1 MWENMARSRGSR
13 DRAVQSD
20 PLRTVERTKAVQ
32 SDRGTD
38 GEASCNRRYK
48 IRWRILINRSSKQWE
63 QPPAA
68 VPRPV
73 IYPRVHH
80 PSLARRAIPLV
91 PPTRAADWGHSPG
104 RFEPPCVTMRSPK
117 QICHTLVG
125 LLNPPQCH
133 ISHSGVL
140 GWAGRTPEPMGTKS
154 DPHHGVNER
163 PSSTLQNSPSANRVA
178 RPKHPL
184 SPVSSVALL
193 SG

>member
-80 PSLARRAIPLV
+80 PISARRAIPLV
-91 PPTRAADWGHSPG
+91 SPTRAADWGHSPE
-104 RFEPPCVTMRSPK
+104 RFDLPCLTMRLPK
-117 QICHTLVG
+117 RICHTLVG

-133 ISHSGVL
+133 MSHTATFPMVTHEGSS
-140 GWAGRTPEPMGTKS
+140 AGRMTHWTTGVRSTPV
-154 DPHHGVNER
+154 H
-163 PSSTLQNSPSANRVA
+163 NSAFSAT
-178 RPKHPL
+178 
-184 SPVSSVALL
+184 
-193 SG
+193 